1 MPCVIK
7 NDSVGRFPF
16 FAGGNRNWR
25 ETRRSGVQLDQAGT
39 IKREEPICGT
49 NVAMIPASA
58 GMNMEIRG
66 R

>member
-1 MPCVIK
+1 M
-7 NDSVGRFPF
+7 
-16 FAGGNRNWR
+16 
-25 ETRRSGVQLDQAGT
+25 QLDQAGT